1 MCAFEEEINYKKPQK
16 KPHMIKVLFSGRYFS
31 DKLNET
37 MEIVF
42 LLQCNLYRKKYEK
55 YNNIHLL
62 TGYEGR
68 ALLLSPRYQL
78 LSEARPR
85 TIVYTEGTIL

>member
-1 MCAFEEEINYKKPQK
+1 MCAFEEEINYKKNPK

-42 LLQCNLYRKKYEK
+42 LLQCNLYRKYCQLTFLDKHFFARRVITNQPHLNYTIWDGE
-55 YNNIHLL
+55 NNQQRKL
-62 TGYEGR
+62 
-68 ALLLSPRYQL
+68 
-78 LSEARPR
+78 
-85 TIVYTEGTIL
+85 

>member
-1 MCAFEEEINYKKPQK
+1 
-16 KPHMIKVLFSGRYFS
+16 MIKVLFSGRYFS

-55 YNNIHLL
+55 YNNNNYYMLL
-62 TGYEGR
+62 SVDFLDKHFF
-68 ALLLSPRYQL
+68 ALLLYF
-78 LSEARPR
+78 
-85 TIVYTEGTIL
+85 